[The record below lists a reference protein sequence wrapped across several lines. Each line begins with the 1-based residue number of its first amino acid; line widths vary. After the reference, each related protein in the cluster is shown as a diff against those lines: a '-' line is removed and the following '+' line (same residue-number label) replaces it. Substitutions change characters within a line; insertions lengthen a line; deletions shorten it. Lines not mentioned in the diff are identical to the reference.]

1 MKYTTVSSLCEGIA
15 ESIRRKEGSTEKINP
30 QDFAQRI
37 DNLQVGGG
45 TSESNIEYLDMSG
58 HLMLLDILSTGVV
71 STKVSVENAP
81 IPIEGYVC
89 SGFYAVAMNTELQ
102 MAGATISLIAVAFDR
117 DAIVSMK
124 QNGVAT
130 TQTAYEVLAS
140 RGESYVEEYN
150 NLPRITK
157 EQFYTLE

>member
-1 MKYTTVSSLCEGIA
+1 
-15 ESIRRKEGSTEKINP
+15 
-30 QDFAQRI
+30 
-37 DNLQVGGG
+37 
-45 TSESNIEYLDMSG
+45 
-58 HLMLLDILSTGVV
+58 MLLDILSTGVV
-71 STKVSVENAP
+71 SMKVSVENAP

-102 MAGATISLIAVAFDR
+102 MAGATISPIAVAFDR

-130 TQTAYEVLAS
+130 TQTAYEALAS
-140 RGESYVEEYN
+140 KGESYVEEYN